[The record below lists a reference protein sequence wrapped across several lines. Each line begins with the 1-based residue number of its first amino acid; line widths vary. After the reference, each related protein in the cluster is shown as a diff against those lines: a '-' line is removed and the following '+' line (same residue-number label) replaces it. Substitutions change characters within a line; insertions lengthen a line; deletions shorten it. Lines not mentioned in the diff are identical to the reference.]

1 MKVNESAKFVSFES
15 LPENAREYYKNMYY
29 HANPSSRFYDVF
41 MYELVKHTNKNPD
54 EFKCSSAVELM
65 KEFAKK
71 YEWYFLL
78 TEDERFC
85 VPFNP
90 NFNGDPNGILKK
102 YKYYFDENSVLVTRI
117 K

>member
-1 MKVNESAKFVSFES
+1 MKVGEIAKFVSFES
-15 LPENAREYYKNMYY
+15 LPEYVREYYKHMYY

-41 MYELVKHTNKNPD
+41 IHEFVKYINKNTD
-54 EFKCSSAVELM
+54 ELIFLTLINVM
-65 KEFAKK
+65 KSFAEKNG
-71 YEWYFLL
+71 WYFLL

-102 YKYYFDENSVLVTRI
+102 YKYDYDENSVTVTRI